1 METAVER
8 KCKIDQCKGRYRA
21 KGYCTR
27 HYRKWRK
34 GAYRKTRYKCCT
46 QPDCRKPMGLNG
58 LCQEHR
64 QAGEVSQKEI
74 KTPEKSEESEKKEVE
89 AEKTETLKEDQK

>member
-1 METAVER
+1 
-8 KCKIDQCKGRYRA
+8 
-21 KGYCTR
+21 
-27 HYRKWRK
+27 
-34 GAYRKTRYKCCT
+34 
-46 QPDCRKPMGLNG
+46 MGLNG